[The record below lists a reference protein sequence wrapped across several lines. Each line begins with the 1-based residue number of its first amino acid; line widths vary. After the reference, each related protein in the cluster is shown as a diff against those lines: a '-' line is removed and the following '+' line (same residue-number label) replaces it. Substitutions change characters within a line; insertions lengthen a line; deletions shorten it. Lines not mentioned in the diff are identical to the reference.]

1 QSSARSPLGSRWP
14 TAGGLGMACPY
25 PERPCRTLQ
34 PEEAAHESA
43 EAFQGAAFC
52 ALHSAPHF
60 SYPLGASGC
69 DVWTLARIA
78 GHSSIAIS
86 ARYVHPSEDTVLAAF
101 SRLSGHNSGHNGL
114 QATVEENGRK
124 LLTREDMYN

>member
-1 QSSARSPLGSRWP
+1 MLSPPLGIHEVGEWSEWNAVDNSRQDESGASYAPHDSKGQSSARSALGSRWP

-60 SYPLGASGC
+60 SYPLGCLRLRRVDSG
-69 DVWTLARIA
+69 
-78 GHSSIAIS
+78 
-86 ARYVHPSEDTVLAAF
+86 EDRGAQLHCHL
-101 SRLSGHNSGHNGL
+101 R
-114 QATVEENGRK
+114 
-124 LLTREDMYN
+124 